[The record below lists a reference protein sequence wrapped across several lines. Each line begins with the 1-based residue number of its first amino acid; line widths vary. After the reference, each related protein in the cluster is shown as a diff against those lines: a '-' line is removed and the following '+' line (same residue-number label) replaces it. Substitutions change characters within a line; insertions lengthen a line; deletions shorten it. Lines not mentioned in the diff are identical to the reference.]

1 MMTTVRSALLA
12 AREAFLSAGIDTPD
26 LDAELLV
33 AHVLGRDRSWV
44 LAHPEGQLDDA
55 AVERL
60 QALVARRARRE
71 PLAYI
76 LERRDF
82 YDLILWVTPAVLI
95 PRPETEILVERALD
109 WLRAH
114 PQARVAD
121 IGTGSGAIALALA
134 RHAPPTVT
142 LYATD
147 ISQQALAVARENA
160 RRLGLEGRVVF
171 LHGDLLAPL
180 PEPIDLLVAN
190 LPYVSTAVRD
200 ELMPEVQE
208 YEPAAALFSDADGLA
223 HIQALLDQAP
233 ARMRSGG
240 CILLEIGH
248 DQGGRARAMAQA
260 AFPHAHVQIHPDLAG
275 RDRILE
281 VRL

>member
-1 MMTTVRSALLA
+1 MTTVHSALRA
-12 AREAFLSAGIDTPD
+12 AREAFLDAGIDTPD

-44 LAHPEGQLDDA
+44 LAHPEGRLDDA
-55 AVERL
+55 AAERL

-82 YDLILWVTPAVLI
+82 YDLTLWVTPAVLI
-95 PRPETEILVERALD
+95 PRPETEMLVERALD

-114 PQARVAD
+114 PRARIAD

-147 ISQQALAVARENA
+147 ISPQALAVARENA

-190 LPYVSTAVRD
+190 LPYVPAPVRD
-200 ELMPEVQE
+200 DLMPEVRE

-223 HIQALLDQAP
+223 HIRALLDQAP
-233 ARMRSGG
+233 ARMQSGG

-248 DQGGRARAMAQA
+248 DQGARARAIAQA